1 MPGVIVHVRKC
12 HADSDNPRDSSV
24 HNFFVLFLDSAFGCM
39 VVVLS
44 EVHKQ

>member
-12 HADSDNPRDSSV
+12 YADSDNPRDSV
-24 HNFFVLFLDSAFGCM
+24 HNFFVLCLDSAFGCM